1 MTSCWAGS
9 VNKAH
14 EMQPQIFFYGA
25 SLFLICVALT
35 GAGARLLPQF
45 ADVTESAGI
54 RFVHY
59 NGASGQKYMV
69 ETMGSGAAFIDYNND
84 GYQDLFIVNS
94 NTLPGDTSGQRPTYK
109 LYRNRGDGTF
119 VDVTEKAGIG
129 GSGYGMG
136 VAVGDYD
143 NDGWDDLF
151 VTNWGASVLYHNNG
165 DGTFSDVTQKAGFV
179 DRRWST
185 SAAFADYD
193 NDGYLDL
200 FVCNYVDFKLEDNKW
215 CGDRK
220 PGYRSYCTPEVY
232 AGTSSALYHNNGDG
246 TFTDV
251 TRRAGVYNAK
261 GKALGVVWGDYNND
275 GHIDL
280 LVACDTEPN
289 VLYRNNGDGTFT
301 EVGLQAGV
309 AYGENGKALSG
320 MGVDFGD
327 YDHDGNLDAFITN
340 LDFQYNSFFRSNGR
354 LPGGKHSET
363 FESVGVETRTSP
375 VSLLF
380 SGFGV
385 GFHDF
390 DNDGWPDIFV
400 ANGHVIDNIR
410 LYRQDVAYAERKF
423 LFLNKRDGTFE
434 EAAAQCGR
442 ALMAPE
448 VSRGAVFADYDND
461 GDIDVFVVN
470 NGGRATLLRNDGGN
484 RGNWITI
491 KTIGTRSNRDGIG
504 ARLTVVADRITQ
516 VKHVKNSG
524 SYCSA
529 SDLRVHFGLG
539 SATKVAALEIRWPS
553 GSIQKLE
560 NLKANQL
567 LVIKEPR

>member
-1 MTSCWAGS
+1 
-9 VNKAH
+9 
-14 EMQPQIFFYGA
+14 MQPRVPFLCATALFVCA
-25 SLFLICVALT
+25 SLT
-35 GAGARLLPQF
+35 GAGAGLLPQF
-45 ADVTESAGI
+45 IDVTQSSDI
-54 RFVHY
+54 HFVHHT
-59 NGASGQKYMV
+59 GASGQKYMV
-69 ETMGSGAAFIDYNND
+69 ETMGSGAAFIDYDRD
-84 GYQDLFIVNS
+84 GYQDLFVVNS
-94 NTLPGDTSGQRPTYK
+94 NVLPGDTSSTRPTYK
-109 LYRNRGDGTF
+109 LYRNRGNGTF
-119 VDVTEKAGIG
+119 IDVTEKAGIG

-143 NDGWDDLF
+143 NDGWDDIF
-151 VTNWGASVLYHNNG
+151 VTNWGSNILFHNNG
-165 DGTFSDVTQKAGFV
+165 NGTFTDVTLKAGFGG
-179 DRRWST
+179 RHWST

-200 FVCNYVDFKLEDNKW
+200 FVCNYVDFKLEENKW

-232 AGTSSALYHNNGDG
+232 EGTSSALYHNNRDG

-275 GHIDL
+275 GYIDL
-280 LVACDTEPN
+280 LVANDTEPN
-289 VLYRNNGDGTFT
+289 LLYRNNGDGTFT

-327 YDHDGNLDAFITN
+327 YDNDGHLDAFITN
-340 LDFQYNSFFRSNGR
+340 LDFQYNSFFRNNGA
-354 LPGGKHSET
+354 LPNGKHSGT
-363 FESVGVETRTSP
+363 FESVGMQTRTSP

-385 GFHDF
+385 GFYDF

-410 LYRQDVAYAERKF
+410 LYRQDVTYAERKF
-423 LFLNKRDGTFE
+423 LFLNKGDGTFAE
-434 EAAAQCGR
+434 TAAQCGR

-448 VSRGAVFADYDND
+448 VSRGAAFGDYDND

-484 RGNWITI
+484 RKNWITI
-491 KTIGTRSNRDGIG
+491 KAVGTRSNRDAIG
-504 ARLTVVADRITQ
+504 ARLTLVADGMTQ
-516 VKHVKNSG
+516 MKDVKNSG

-539 SATKVAALEIRWPS
+539 SATQVSSLEIKWPR
-553 GSIQKLE
+553 GAIQKLS
-560 NLKANQL
+560 NLRANQFL
-567 LVIKEPR
+567 TVKEP